1 MSKYEAYE
9 RIKKQIARE
18 AKITAGIPEKSQ
30 STREKTENLGGRN
43 GLQHI

>member
-18 AKITAGIPEKSQ
+18 SKTHEEYQRRVKALAKKL
-30 STREKTENLGGRN
+30 KV
-43 GLQHI
+43 

>member
-18 AKITAGIPEKSQ
+18 AKNTQEYQRRVKALAKKLKI
-30 STREKTENLGGRN
+30 
-43 GLQHI
+43 

>member
-18 AKITAGIPEKSQ
+18 AKTPKEYEK
-30 STREKTENLGGRN
+30 RVKALAKK
-43 GLQHI
+43 LKI

>member
-18 AKITAGIPEKSQ
+18 SKTQQEYQRRVKALAKKLKI
-30 STREKTENLGGRN
+30 
-43 GLQHI
+43 

>member
-18 AKITAGIPEKSQ
+18 AKSQ
-30 STREKTENLGGRN
+30 QEYQRRVKALAKK
-43 GLQHI
+43 LKI

>member
-18 AKITAGIPEKSQ
+18 SKTSKEYQRRVKALAKKLKI
-30 STREKTENLGGRN
+30 
-43 GLQHI
+43 